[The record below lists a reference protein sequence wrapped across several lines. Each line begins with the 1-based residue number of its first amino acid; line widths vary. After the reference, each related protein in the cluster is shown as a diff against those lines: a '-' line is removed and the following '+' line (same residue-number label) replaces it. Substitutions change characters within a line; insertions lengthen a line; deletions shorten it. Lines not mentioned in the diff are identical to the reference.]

1 MIEDPSV
8 AAVMAVIAGATAWTT
23 RTRLPRAM
31 LRSGAAILVSAWAPL
46 LLAVWL
52 DREGTYIG
60 NGLGLGLLAWL
71 GSDLGA
77 ILVALG
83 LLLRLGQLVWP
94 RPRT

>member
-1 MIEDPSV
+1 
-8 AAVMAVIAGATAWTT
+8 
-23 RTRLPRAM
+23 M
-31 LRSGAAILVSAWAPL
+31 LWSGAAILVSAWAPL

-94 RPRT
+94 RSRT

>member
-1 MIEDPSV
+1 
-8 AAVMAVIAGATAWTT
+8 
-23 RTRLPRAM
+23 
-31 LRSGAAILVSAWAPL
+31 L

-60 NGLGLGLLAWL
+60 NELGLGLLAWL

-77 ILVALG
+77 ILIALG
-83 LLLRLGQLVWP
+83 LLLRLEQLVWP